1 MFNGMFLRSSSPS
14 DAPVLARSVISV
26 LGQEGWSDPFQPR
39 LLVALL
45 THVFGI
51 ESELESLEPIT
62 RSEVR
67 DLLPDRRRREELIDL
82 MVAME
87 VVCNP
92 IPIHLSDAVDEWAN
106 DLGIDEVG
114 VQVARELARGEVA
127 RATADFL
134 RSTYTSTANAHNED
148 FARLFDRYGERA
160 INFTV
165 EEDTRLA
172 DRFRSLEHCAAGS
185 LGRELWQFYTDRQ
198 FLFPG
203 EVGGA
208 NLALAHHD
216 WGHVIY
222 GYGTTGIGEVE
233 AAAFRAASSDFR
245 GVGLQ
250 FFGDLMFYQSALLTS
265 LVTGSHPRGE
275 MDVPNAECRVAEA
288 IRRGRVCT
296 LDPYAPGFDF
306 FDHVDKDLEGLR
318 LLWNV
323 VPAVIGSDCSCV
335 SCRTGT
341 QLDRTEPVAGE

>member
-1 MFNGMFLRSSSPS
+1 MFLRSSSSS

-51 ESELESLEPIT
+51 ECDLESLEPIT

-67 DLLPDRRRREELIDL
+67 ALLPDRRRREELIDL

-92 IPIHLSDAVDEWAN
+92 IPIHLSEAVDEWAT

-114 VQVARELARGEVA
+114 VQVARELALGEVA

-134 RSTYTSTANAHNED
+134 RSTYTSTANEQNED
-148 FARLFDRYGERA
+148 FIRLFDRYGERA

-165 EEDTRLA
+165 EEDAQLA
-172 DRFRSLEHCAAGS
+172 DRFHSLEHCAEGS
-185 LGRELWQFYTDRQ
+185 LGRELWQFYTERQ

-222 GYGTTGIGEVE
+222 EYGTTGIGEVE

-250 FFGDLMFYQSALLTS
+250 FFGDLMFYQSALLSS

-275 MDVPNAECRVAEA
+275 MEVPDAQCRVAEA

-306 FDHVDKDLEGLR
+306 FDHVDEDLEQLR
-318 LLWNV
+318 LRWNV
-323 VPAVIGSDCSCV
+323 VPAVIGFDCSCV
-335 SCRTGT
+335 SCRS
-341 QLDRTEPVAGE
+341 GEERNLRSK